1 MRKRMIVAAAIAGS
15 IAAAEV
21 VLAATKPGDDVA
33 ISMKLGEISTAG
45 PVAKLKVSNRG
56 TLPQAGVVVRI
67 YANEDHGGAELWSG
81 TVDVPP
87 GKSVRFTRQVWVDGP
102 VEALCATATLAGAV
116 PDERPGDNTAR
127 AGLVEKGRV
136 GTAFAGRE
144 AFSAHCA
151 SCHGTLADGG
161 AGPALVG
168 FRSKDLRLKAAT
180 GGDHDFPWLGVA
192 DGRTFQTFLRSPA
205 TVPDPDYPV
214 PPAGGW
220 PTYAGNAKA
229 ILDNRCV
236 NCHGTALAEHGVRL
250 HTYEAASTWAR
261 RALFAI
267 RSGQMPPGGRN
278 VPADEVQVL
287 SDWIEGGRRP

>member
-1 MRKRMIVAAAIAGS
+1 MRKRMIVAAAIAVS

-21 VLAATKPGDDVA
+21 VLAATKPGNDVS
-33 ISMKLGEISTAG
+33 ISMKAVDIATAG
-45 PVAKLKVSNRG
+45 PVAKIKVSNRG
-56 TLPQAGVVVRI
+56 TNAQLGVVVRL

-87 GKSVRFTRQVWVDGP
+87 RKSVRLVQQVWVDGP

-116 PDERPGDNTAR
+116 ADERPGDNTAR
-127 AGLVEKGRV
+127 VGLISKGKT
-136 GTAFAGRE
+136 GISFAGRE
-144 AFSAHCA
+144 AWSAHCA

-161 AGPALVG
+161 AGPMLVG

-180 GGDHDFPWLGVA
+180 GGDHDFPWLGAA
-192 DGRTFQTFLRSPA
+192 DGRSFQTFLRSPA

-214 PPAGGW
+214 PPPGGW
-220 PTYAGNAKA
+220 PTYAGNVKA
-229 ILDNRCV
+229 ILDDRCV
-236 NCHGTALAEHGVRL
+236 NCHGGALAESGIRL
-250 HTYEAASTWAR
+250 HTYEAASNSAR

-278 VPADEVQVL
+278 VPAAEVQVL
-287 SDWIEGGRRP
+287 ADWIEGGRRP